1 MRKLLQET
9 GVASYENVYYRLRT
23 RHPRSVAAMADNNES
38 RDAMGVEEGNR
49 YKQSDLHPET
59 EQDIFQTNQS
69 ESDANSGVDDHPTPH
84 FSGNDREL
92 KPTRVPRK
100 SRRHSTISQ
109 ELEVLTKSWGQQDC
123 QDEKQDSHH
132 TRDADNHASRS
143 TSARSG
149 RVPET
154 AMPSQASQK
163 LAESNKLEDQ
173 INLQHLVEL
182 MRIFH
187 VSET

>member
-1 MRKLLQET
+1 MKMNITDQ
-9 GVASYENVYYRLRT
+9 LRT
-23 RHPRSVAAMADNNES
+23 GHPRSAAAMANNNES

-59 EQDIFQTNQS
+59 EQDIFQTSQS
-69 ESDANSGVDDHPTPH
+69 ESDANSGVEDHPTPY
-84 FSGNDREL
+84 FSREI

-100 SRRHSTISQ
+100 SRRHSTISH
-109 ELEVLTKSWGQQDC
+109 ELEVLTKSWGQQDS

-132 TRDADNHASRS
+132 TRDTDNHASRS

-187 VSET
+187 VSETRGYIWR